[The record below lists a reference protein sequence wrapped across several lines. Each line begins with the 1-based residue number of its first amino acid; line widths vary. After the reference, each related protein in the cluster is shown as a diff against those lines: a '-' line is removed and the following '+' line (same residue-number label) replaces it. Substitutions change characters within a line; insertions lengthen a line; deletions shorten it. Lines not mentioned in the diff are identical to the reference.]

1 MFDNSL
7 DVTLAKENN
16 QLREIVEVPCK
27 QQTKNWSARK
37 LDVGNI
43 KRISIK
49 LFRKDGL
56 TADFIQLV
64 LFYVAPLLEKVIP
77 YTEG

>member
-1 MFDNSL
+1 M
-7 DVTLAKENN
+7 
-16 QLREIVEVPCK
+16 QRIVK
-27 QQTKNWSARK
+27 QINISYYDFLKLPYDWIERLFFFWSK
-37 LDVGNI
+37 GKSSHVGNI

-49 LFRKDGL
+49 LFRKDRL